1 MKRLVVTTAGLIA
14 THQHQHQHQHLA
26 WLEDAIAISLAS
38 VCLQWHDVQ
47 QSKQRRH
54 SLEEVGREE
63 SC

>member
-14 THQHQHQHQHLA
+14 TRQHQHLA
-26 WLEDAIAISLAS
+26 WLEDALAISLAS

-63 SC
+63 SR